1 MLEYRQ
7 RWDHLFEFSPIGI
20 ALVSPEGRWIS
31 VNVSLC
37 EMLGYTPAELMQLT
51 FQDITHADDLE
62 IDLELVLQMLKGE
75 RSYYFLKKRYIS
87 KTGGIIHVKLGVSGV
102 YDDRGQ
108 LLYFISQIVD
118 LTPEYD
124 AFSIDVLTRLYNR
137 RRILEEELPRLISA
151 HALCKGHLSILIID
165 VNKFKHINDT
175 YGHQAGDEALVEI
188 ARRMLSASRRDD
200 TCGRIGGDEFLIL
213 LPNTGAACIPRIVN
227 RLKSRVDRPFA
238 FKGISILLS
247 CSVGWATM
255 TDGWTPS
262 QLMDVADA
270 SMYANK
276 RSAIASSKPQ
286 RD

>member
-7 RWDHLFEFSPIGI
+7 RWEHLFEFSPIGI

-31 VNVSLC
+31 VNASLC

-87 KTGGIIHVKLGVSGV
+87 KTGNIIHVKLGVSGV

-124 AFSIDVLTRLYNR
+124 AFSIDMLTRLYNR
-137 RRILEEELPRLISA
+137 RRILEEELPRLIS
-151 HALCKGHLSILIID
+151 LCKDHLSILIID

-175 YGHQAGDEALVEI
+175 YGHQAGDEALIEI

-200 TCGRIGGDEFLIL
+200 TVGRIGGDEFLIL
-213 LPNTGAACIPRIVN
+213 LPDTEAACIPRIVN
-227 RLKSRVDRPFA
+227 RLKARVDRPFS

-247 CSVGWATM
+247 CSVGWATW
-255 TDGWTPS
+255 TDGSTPS
-262 QLMDVADA
+262 QLMDSADA
-270 SMYANK
+270 SMYVNK

-286 RD
+286 KD